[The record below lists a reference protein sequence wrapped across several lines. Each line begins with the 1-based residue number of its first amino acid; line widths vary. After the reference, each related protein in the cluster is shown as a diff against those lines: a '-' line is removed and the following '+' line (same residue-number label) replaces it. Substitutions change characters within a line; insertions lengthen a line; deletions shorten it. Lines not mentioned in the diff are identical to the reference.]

1 MILPLVPKVGEA
13 LSRFFEDLFLEL
25 VREDERNRKVGQDVR
40 LLVGERIILKS
51 PDGSRWAIA
60 VDNSGVLS
68 AVAA

>member
-1 MILPLVPKVGEA
+1 MILPLVPGVGPV

-51 PDGSRWAIA
+51 PDGSRWAIE
-60 VDNSGVLS
+60 VDNAGALS
-68 AVAA
+68 TTAA